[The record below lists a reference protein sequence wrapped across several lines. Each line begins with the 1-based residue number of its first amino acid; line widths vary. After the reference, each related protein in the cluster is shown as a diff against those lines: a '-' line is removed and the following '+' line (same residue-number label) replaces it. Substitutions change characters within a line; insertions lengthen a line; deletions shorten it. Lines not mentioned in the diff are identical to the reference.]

1 MKRIIFYILDDMLN
15 NKYLKPLEL
24 DSYVRS
30 FIKDEKTHYIMLDEI
45 QRVFSIINP
54 ILTSGKIQLGTLH
67 I

>member
-15 NKYLKPLEL
+15 NKYLNPLEL